1 MDRSAMSKF
10 FPLIGYKDKHCP
22 HGFRASAKTMLEEEF
37 EYDPRYVEMQLG
49 HVVKDSNGTAYNR
62 AKFIKQRAEMLQ
74 IWADWL
80 DNARICQ
87 ENLQE
92 TV

>member
-1 MDRSAMSKF
+1 M
-10 FPLIGYKDKHCP
+10 PLYLFSLHK
-22 HGFRASAKTMLEEEF
+22 AKTILEEEF
-37 EYDPRYVEMQLG
+37 EYGPRYVEMQLG

-74 IWADWL
+74 TLADWL
-80 DNARICQ
+80 DSARISQ

-92 TV
+92 TM

>member
-1 MDRSAMSKF
+1 
-10 FPLIGYKDKHCP
+10 
-22 HGFRASAKTMLEEEF
+22 
-37 EYDPRYVEMQLG
+37 MQLG

-62 AKFIKQRAEMLQ
+62 AKFIKQRDEMMQ
-74 IWADWL
+74 TWADWL
-80 DNARICQ
+80 DSARIRQ